1 VSLGVSQLAATDDR
15 HGESLIGR
23 ADQALYAAKHAG
35 RNRVFVVESPHA
47 VESVRP
53 PAASSD
59 ESTRPEPV

>member
-1 VSLGVSQLAATDDR
+1 VSQLAITDDR

-53 PAASSD
+53 PAPGPD
-59 ESTRPEPV
+59 DVTQTETV